1 MTAVKLASAEEHSLG
16 GAGGVGR
23 RSATKLASWPLVVSA
38 IVLLAF
44 GLRVGSYLEAPRP
57 IDGGGLVA
65 EQGELARNIVDHGK
79 WFTANRKAVHAINQR
94 QNREGQLINPS
105 EFDYSS
111 FDSNASYTPEIQ
123 QMPGV
128 GVVLAGLWWIGGTKT
143 YSSIQWLQIVIDTS
157 LVLLI
162 YWIALRFGLRR
173 EPAAVAALL
182 YAIWPASIVVSKRPM
197 LDTWAIFFT
206 IWCLAVFVLARE
218 SGRARRWLA
227 LLGLLTGIGI
237 YFRPFLFFLPIALGL
252 LAAPGGGWR
261 RRLTWAAVPSL
272 VALCVLAPW
281 TIRNYAEFHRFIPTR
296 AGLGYAL
303 YLGIGEAPTDAA
315 ATKVVQKHKPG
326 VTGLAPE
333 SDGFLLRQSFDA
345 IKSDPEGYFRLIAP
359 RLRLLL
365 PCLLVIVLWRRWKV
379 EGLMLLGVAL
389 ATIVPYIPIGGDTRF
404 YLPAA
409 FAYLILLTMVA
420 VVVGS
425 ALRGWF
431 ISSESPRMPSRPFKS
446 S

>member
-1 MTAVKLASAEEHSLG
+1 MTAVKRASAEERSPG
-16 GAGGVGR
+16 VAGGIWR
-23 RSATKLASWPLVVSA
+23 RAATKLASWPLVVSA
-38 IVLLAF
+38 ILLLAF

-57 IDGGGLVA
+57 IEGGGLVA

-79 WFTANRKAVHAINQR
+79 WFTANRKAVHAINER
-94 QNREGQLINPS
+94 QNREGRLINPS
-105 EFDYSS
+105 EFDYSR

-123 QMPGV
+123 QMPGL

-143 YSSIQWLQIVIDTS
+143 YSSIQWLQIVLDTS

-173 EPAAVAALL
+173 GPAAVAALL
-182 YAIWPASIVVSKRPM
+182 YAVWPAAIVVSKRPM
-197 LDTWAIFFT
+197 LDTWAGFFT

-218 SGRARRWLA
+218 SERGRRWLI

-261 RRLTWAAVPSL
+261 RRLVWAAVPSL

-303 YLGIGEAPTDAA
+303 YLGIAKASSDAE
-315 ATKVVQKHKPG
+315 ATKVVQKQHPG
-326 VTGLAPE
+326 TRGLAPQ
-333 SDGFLLRQSFDA
+333 SDEFLLHSAFDA
-345 IKSDPEGYFRLIAP
+345 IRSDPVGYFRLVAP
-359 RLRLLL
+359 RLLLLL
-365 PCLLVIVLWRRWKV
+365 PCVLVIVLWRRWKA
-379 EGLMLLGVAL
+379 ESLMLLGVAG
-389 ATIVPYIPIGGDTRF
+389 ATILPYVPIGGDTRF

-420 VVVGS
+420 VVVT
-425 ALRGWF
+425 
-431 ISSESPRMPSRPFKS
+431 SSFRRRLTSPHVF
-446 S
+446 

>member
-1 MTAVKLASAEEHSLG
+1 MTTVKRASVEEPSLG
-16 GAGGVGR
+16 ATGEVGR
-23 RSATKLASWPLVVSA
+23 RAATRLASWPLVILG
-38 IVLLAF
+38 IVVLAF

-105 EFDYSS
+105 EFDYSR

-123 QMPGV
+123 QMPGL

-173 EPAAVAALL
+173 GPAAVAALL
-182 YAIWPASIVVSKRPM
+182 YAVWPAAIVVSKRPM
-197 LDTWAIFFT
+197 LDTWAGFFT

-218 SGRARRWLA
+218 SGRARRWLI

-261 RRLTWAAVPSL
+261 RRLVWAAVPSL

-303 YLGIGEAPTDAA
+303 YLGIGGAPTDAA
-315 ATKVVQKHKPG
+315 ATKVAQKHKPG
-326 VTGLAPE
+326 VRGLAPE
-333 SDGFLLRQSFDA
+333 SDAFLLRRSFDA
-345 IKSDPEGYFRLIAP
+345 IKSDPEGYLRLIAP
-359 RLRLLL
+359 RLRFLL
-365 PCLLVIVLWRRWKV
+365 PCLLVIVLWRRWKT
-379 EGLMLLGVAL
+379 ESLMLLGVAL
-389 ATIVPYIPIGGDTRF
+389 ATIVPYIPIGSDTRF

-425 ALRGWF
+425 VLRGWLT
-431 ISSESPRMPSRPFKS
+431 SSEVSRMFGRRFKPG
-446 S
+446 

>member
-1 MTAVKLASAEEHSLG
+1 MTAVKRASAAEHSPA
-16 GAGGVGR
+16 AGWVGWR
-23 RSATKLASWPLVVSA
+23 AATKLASWPLVVSA

-44 GLRVGSYLEAPRP
+44 GLRVGSYLETPRP
-57 IDGGGLVA
+57 IEGGGLVA
-65 EQGELARNIVDHGK
+65 EQGELARNIIDHGK

-94 QNREGQLINPS
+94 QNREGQLVNPS
-105 EFDYSS
+105 EFDYSR

-123 QMPGV
+123 QMPGL

-143 YSSIQWLQIVIDTS
+143 YSTIQWLQIVLDTS

-173 EPAAVAALL
+173 GPAAVAALL
-182 YAIWPASIVVSKRPM
+182 YAIWPAAIVVSKRPM
-197 LDTWAIFFT
+197 LDTWAGFFT

-218 SGRARRWLA
+218 SGRARRWLI

-261 RRLTWAAVPSL
+261 RRFVWAAVPSL

-281 TIRNYAEFHRFIPTR
+281 TIRNYVEFHRFIPTR

-303 YLGIGEAPTDAA
+303 YLGIGEASSDAE

-326 VTGLAPE
+326 VRGLAPE
-333 SDGFLLRQSFDA
+333 SDEFLLRHAFDA
-345 IKSDPEGYFRLIAP
+345 ITSDPVGYLHLIAP
-359 RLRLLL
+359 RLLFLL
-365 PCLLVIVLWRRWKV
+365 PCVLVIVLWRRWKT
-379 EGLMLLGVAL
+379 ESLMLLAVAL
-389 ATIVPYIPIGGDTRF
+389 ATIVPFIPIGGDTRF

-409 FAYLILLTMVA
+409 FAYLIMLTMVA
-420 VVVGS
+420 VVVIS
-425 ALRGWF
+425 VLRRWLT
-431 ISSESPRMPSRPFKS
+431 SPEVPRMLSRRYKS